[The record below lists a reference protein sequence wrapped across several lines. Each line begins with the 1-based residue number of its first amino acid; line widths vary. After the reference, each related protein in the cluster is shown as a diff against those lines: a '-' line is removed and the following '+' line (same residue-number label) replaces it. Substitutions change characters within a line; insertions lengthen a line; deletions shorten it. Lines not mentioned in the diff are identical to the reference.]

1 MILKKKKKK
10 KRIDP
15 TNRNLISKY
24 LLDLTYIFL
33 ENGMQL
39 FAIYIYIYIYI
50 LMRSLFV
57 FLIFSQKEKA
67 CIVEREVFWHVLWN
81 VRGK

>member
-1 MILKKKKKK
+1 MILKKKKK

-39 FAIYIYIYIYI
+39 FAIYIYIYI
-50 LMRSLFV
+50 LMRSLSA

-67 CIVEREVFWHVLWN
+67 CIVEREAFWHVLWN

>member
-1 MILKKKKKK
+1 MILKKKK

-50 LMRSLFV
+50 LMRSLSA

-67 CIVEREVFWHVLWN
+67 YIVERVVKFLACVVDN
-81 VRGK
+81 S